1 MSCASG
7 APGQPDTSTAS
18 SASTAIHFSGLS
30 SREPVCHLGS
40 VASRDPKSRRAPPA
54 PQADRPLAPYA
65 ARRAFART
73 PEPGPAVVADRRG
86 PLLFVIQKHAARR
99 LHYDFRLELDGV
111 LKSWAVPKGPSLNP
125 GDKRMAVAV
134 EDHPFE
140 YASFEGVIP
149 AKEYG
154 AGRVIVWDCGIY
166 SPDEDR
172 EYSFGDRAQAQ
183 QRVRDGLRQGKLSLF
198 LRGEKLKGSFAL
210 VRTATPEQW
219 LLIKHKDRFASEQDV
234 TLQDRSVL
242 SGVSLDD
249 LSTGAPSARRDAA
262 QLVPSGPM
270 ETMPETISPM
280 LAITGA
286 AARSDPDWLFEPKLD
301 GYRVIAFVE
310 GTTVRLQSRRG
321 IDLTPQF
328 PEIVAE
334 LAVLGSD
341 QMILDGEIVALGPD
355 GRPSF
360 NALQNRAQR
369 RGGQDIADARR
380 QAPAV
385 LVCFDLL
392 HFAGVNL
399 RRAPY
404 VERRRYLAQCLLP
417 AAHIQL
423 IHAGKDAEA
432 LYAAAITNGYE
443 GRRVAF
449 WRKVKR
455 FRSAEFVIGGC
466 TRGIGA
472 REPLGALLLGY
483 WQDGSL
489 KYAGHVGSGLD
500 DASVAELTQRTRR
513 LRTKR
518 PPFAEKPPIHRPTT
532 WLEPRLVAEVSFLDW
547 TPAGLL
553 RAPVFVRLRDDIAA
567 ESVGRPAAALQAGG
581 AAARARGKAVIS
593 AGAAAAAAGKE
604 VIAASTTPAAAGTI
618 AVDDVDEVLQQLA
631 GTGSRLDLRVAGARL
646 RLTNLDR
653 VYWPASD
660 AGPAITKRDFIRY
673 LTAVSRFMLPH
684 LEDRPLTMIRMPE
697 GIGGERFYQK
707 HWGQAMP
714 DYVRTIPIYSEHR
727 GGGERYILVN
737 NLPTLL
743 WLGQNGTLEF
753 HVWHS
758 RASAEAD
765 DPAGADLGSD
775 YASSREALERS
786 ALNYPDF
793 LVFDIDPYIYSG
805 KEAKGAEPEFN
816 EKGFAT
822 GRKVAFWLRGLLQEM
837 GLRAIVKTSGKT
849 GLHVF
854 VPIERTVTFD
864 TVRHLCEMVGR
875 HVLRDHPK
883 EVTVEWAVEKR
894 TGKIFIDY
902 NMNVRGKTLAAAYS
916 PRGSPGAPVS
926 MPLTWDEL
934 ASAVPQ
940 DFTLASVIARL
951 EKTGDRWHDWRST
964 RQNLARILGQT
975 TA

>member
-1 MSCASG
+1 MAN
-7 APGQPDTSTAS
+7 
-18 SASTAIHFSGLS
+18 
-30 SREPVCHLGS
+30 
-40 VASRDPKSRRAPPA
+40 RDPKSRRAPSA
-54 PQADRPLAPYA
+54 SKADRSLAPYA
-65 ARRAFART
+65 AKRTFTRT
-73 PEPGPAVVADRRG
+73 PEPGPAVSTDRGG
-86 PLLFVIQKHAARR
+86 PLLFVVQKHAASR
-99 LHYDFRLELDGV
+99 LHYDFRLELGGV
-111 LKSWAVPKGPSLNP
+111 LKSWAVPKGPSLDP
-125 GDKRMAVAV
+125 TDKRMAVAV

-154 AGRVIVWDCGIY
+154 AGRVIVWDCGVY

-172 EYSFGDRAQAQ
+172 QYSFGDRPEAERRIRAGI
-183 QRVRDGLRQGKLSLF
+183 DQGKLSIC

-210 VRTATPEQW
+210 VRTATSGQW
-219 LLIKHKDRFASEQDV
+219 LLIKHKDGFATQQDV

-249 LSTGAPSARRDAA
+249 LVTGESPRRLDAARLAPSGAA
-262 QLVPSGPM
+262 EV
-270 ETMPETISPM
+270 MPDKLAPM
-280 LAITGA
+280 LAMTGE

-301 GYRVIAFVE
+301 GYRVIAFVA

-321 IDLTPQF
+321 IDLTAQF

-334 LAVLGSD
+334 LAGAGGD
-341 QMILDGEIVALGPD
+341 HMILDGEIVALGPD

-369 RGGQDIADARR
+369 RGEKDIADAQR
-380 QAPAV
+380 QSPAV
-385 LVCFDLL
+385 IVCFDLL
-392 HFAGVNL
+392 HFAGINL
-399 RRAPY
+399 RAAAY
-404 VERRRYLAQCLLP
+404 IERRRYLSQCLLP
-417 AAHIQL
+417 STHVQL

-432 LYAAAITNGYE
+432 LYAAAIASGYE
-443 GRRVAF
+443 GVVAKRLDSTYQPGQRVAA
-449 WRKVKR
+449 WRKVR
-455 FRSAEFVIGGC
+455 PVRSAEFVVGGC
-466 TRGIGA
+466 TQGKGA

-483 WQDGSL
+483 WEDGSL

-500 DASVAELTQRTRR
+500 DATVAELARR
-513 LRTKR
+513 LRDLKVTR
-518 PPFAEKPPIHRPTT
+518 SPFAEKPPIHRPTT
-532 WLEPRLVAEVSFLDW
+532 WLEPRLVAEVNFIDW

-553 RAPVFVRLRDDIAA
+553 RAPVFARLRDDVPPQSIVKPEETGASGGTAPQAA
-567 ESVGRPAAALQAGG
+567 PD
-581 AAARARGKAVIS
+581 VI
-593 AGAAAAAAGKE
+593 
-604 VIAASTTPAAAGTI
+604 
-618 AVDDVDEVLQQLA
+618 DDVLQQLA
-631 GTGSRLDLRVAGARL
+631 GAGSRLDLTVAGARL

-653 VYWPASD
+653 VYWPATAD
-660 AGPAITKRDFIRY
+660 GPAITKRDYIRY
-673 LTAVSRFMLPH
+673 LAAVSRFMLPH
-684 LEDRPLTMIRMPE
+684 LKDRPLTMIRMPE

-707 HWGQAMP
+707 HWEQERP
-714 DYVRTIPIYSEHR
+714 EYVATIPIFTDHVGRSEH
-727 GGGERYILVN
+727 YILAN

-758 RASAEAD
+758 RANIGPDTA
-765 DPAGADLGSD
+765 AGPDLAGD
-775 YASSREALERS
+775 YASSREALEQS

-805 KEAKGAEPEFN
+805 KEAKGAEPELN
-816 EKGFAT
+816 DKGFAT
-822 GRKVAFWLRGLLQEM
+822 GKKVAFWLRTLLGEM

-854 VPIERTVTFD
+854 VPIERTMTFD
-864 TVRHLCEMVGR
+864 TVRQLSEMVGR
-875 HVLRDHPK
+875 HVVKDHPR

-934 ASAVPQ
+934 ERARPE
-940 DFTLASVIARL
+940 DFTVASVIGRL
-951 EKTGDRWHDWRST
+951 EKTGDRWHDWGST
-964 RQNLARILGQT
+964 TQNLARILGSST
-975 TA
+975 R